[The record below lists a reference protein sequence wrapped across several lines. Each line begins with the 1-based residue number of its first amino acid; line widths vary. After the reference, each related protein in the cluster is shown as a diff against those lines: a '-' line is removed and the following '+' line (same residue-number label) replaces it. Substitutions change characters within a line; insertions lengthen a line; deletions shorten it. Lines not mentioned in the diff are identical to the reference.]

1 MRVFAM
7 LLCVATVTSRGA
19 SFLFDAAHA
28 ETAGNADW
36 VIDQDSFPQRFP
48 TPDQTTVVAGTAET
62 YWTGAISAWAIDLV
76 KRGHHVETLPTGT
89 AITYLDGSNAQDL
102 SHYQV
107 FVVDEPNKAFTAAEK
122 TAIVNFVQGGGNLF
136 MVADHTGSDRD
147 GDGKDSVQIWN
158 ELFSSNGVQVA
169 PFGVTFNTDNIS
181 PNNESADTSAADP
194 ITHGVAGTVTQFVYA
209 SGCSLT
215 IDTTRNASVR
225 GAVWTTSSHTNANVM
240 VAYGTF
246 GGGKFV
252 AIGDSSPVDDGTGAA
267 GNNLFDGW
275 NDGGGDDA
283 RLIINASLWLATA
296 SGTAPP
302 ANDNFAGAITLS
314 GSSTSAGGTNSN
326 ATKETGEPNHGGNV
340 GGKSVWWNWTAPSSG
355 DVVIDTNGSNFDTLL
370 GVYTGNAVDSL
381 MLIAGDNDGGPNL
394 TSRVAFSATAGV
406 IYQIAVDG
414 TNGASGNIQLNLVLT
429 PPSIPGLGTIASW
442 DFNTTPYG
450 NPLSASAGVG
460 SIDFS
465 GWGGAITNFNG
476 VTGQALALQG
486 TAGNG
491 TYIEIDFSMTGYQGL
506 NVSFATRGTS
516 TGYTSGL
523 WSWSANGGPFTTL
536 AGVNTATTSTTF
548 INRNVDFSGA
558 TALDNATSVRLR
570 YTLNGASGQLPN
582 NRIDDL
588 VLSATR
594 VPITSVVVNAA
605 DAFERGNQ
613 SAMITVSS
621 TSCRPDWWLTNPIPT
636 RRNRGCEYRLR
647 A

>member
-1 MRVFAM
+1 MSSFNQLRFPLLCILRVFAM
-7 LLCVATVTSRGA
+7 LLCFATVTSRGA

-414 TNGASGNIQLNLVLT
+414 TNGASGNIQLNLGTHTAVT
-429 PPSIPGLGTIASW
+429 PGPGNNCILGFQHDAIRKSVER
-442 DFNTTPYG
+442 
-450 NPLSASAGVG
+450 LSRRRF
-460 SIDFS
+460 DRFQWM
-465 GWGGAITNFNG
+465 GWGDYE
-476 VTGQALALQG
+476 L
-486 TAGNG
+486 
-491 TYIEIDFSMTGYQGL
+491 
-506 NVSFATRGTS
+506 
-516 TGYTSGL
+516 
-523 WSWSANGGPFTTL
+523 
-536 AGVNTATTSTTF
+536 
-548 INRNVDFSGA
+548 
-558 TALDNATSVRLR
+558 
-570 YTLNGASGQLPN
+570 
-582 NRIDDL
+582 
-588 VLSATR
+588 
-594 VPITSVVVNAA
+594 
-605 DAFERGNQ
+605 
-613 SAMITVSS
+613 
-621 TSCRPDWWLTNPIPT
+621 
-636 RRNRGCEYRLR
+636 
-647 A
+647 